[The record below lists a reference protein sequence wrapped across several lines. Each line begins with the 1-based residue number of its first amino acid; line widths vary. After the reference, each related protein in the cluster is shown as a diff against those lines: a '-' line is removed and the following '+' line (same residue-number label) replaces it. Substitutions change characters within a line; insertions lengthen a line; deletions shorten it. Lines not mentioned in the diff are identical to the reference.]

1 QSVYT
6 IYIAPPKFQWL
17 VLAMLT
23 LLTGSFTVK
32 IPSINARIS
41 VSEAF
46 VFVSALLFGPAAA
59 TVTLALDSFIISLW
73 MKHDARSS
81 IRSLFN
87 LSAVALSIW
96 VASHTFFFM
105 LGVASAAGL
114 GLQRIAWPLAV
125 LATIYFFL
133 NSALVALALAAERQ
147 VNAIRLWR

>member
-1 QSVYT
+1 MTEGRPLSSWAGRYIASVIVLGFGVTAQSVYT

-96 VASHTFFFM
+96 VASH
-105 LGVASAAGL
+105 
-114 GLQRIAWPLAV
+114 
-125 LATIYFFL
+125 
-133 NSALVALALAAERQ
+133 
-147 VNAIRLWR
+147 